1 MWHASYRPG
10 NKPVLPPVGAG
21 MDSAVRDA
29 LAHGGTVDIT
39 TIGAKTG
46 LPRRIEIYFH
56 HFDGKFYLT
65 GRPGFK
71 RDWVANIVANPE
83 FTLHLKR
90 GVKADVQVRGEPE
103 SDPEER
109 GRILYRALTESWGS
123 DPERS
128 RAALDRWVGTAPFIR
143 FEPIDQ
149 T

>member
-1 MWHASYRPG
+1 MGRKLPSG
-10 NKPVLPPVGAG
+10 NKAVVAPVGAD
-21 MDSAVRDA
+21 MDTAVRDA
-29 LAHGGTVDIT
+29 LQRGGTVDIT
-39 TIGAKTG
+39 TIGRKSG

-56 HFDGKFYLT
+56 QFDGSFYLT

-83 FTLHLKR
+83 FTLHLKH

-103 SDPEER
+103 PDPEER